1 MNIKDIEKDILT
13 KAENNINPNTSS
25 QLARELQQKWGE
37 YAFDITNKLQKQ
49 GYLVKCN
56 FFMGGNFW
64 LGYLTPLG
72 TEYLKELNH
81 VAKAENS
88 SVYQNNFN
96 SAVSITNFQ
105 QGNHN
110 VIIEEKKEVDYSA
123 LLSTIERINDLKSL
137 YMKAQD
143 YNPDFYKTLNELQQ
157 GAEKKEPYGKLKK
170 LWNKLQ
176 DILASNSVSNISSII
191 STLISVC
198 TAFK

>member
-72 TEYLKELNH
+72 TEYLKELSH
-81 VAKAENS
+81 SVKAENS
-88 SVYQNNFN
+88 SVIKTILIHQFLLLIFN
-96 SAVSITNFQ
+96 KE
-105 QGNHN
+105 
-110 VIIEEKKEVDYSA
+110 II
-123 LLSTIERINDLKSL
+123 
-137 YMKAQD
+137 M
-143 YNPDFYKTLNELQQ
+143 
-157 GAEKKEPYGKLKK
+157 
-170 LWNKLQ
+170 
-176 DILASNSVSNISSII
+176 
-191 STLISVC
+191 
-198 TAFK
+198 

>member
-37 YAFDITNKLQKQ
+37 YAFDITNKLQTQ

-56 FFMGGNFW
+56 FFMGGNFS

-72 TEYLKELNH
+72 TEYLKELSH
-81 VAKAENS
+81 SVKAENS

-96 SAVSITNFQ
+96 SPVSITNFQ

-110 VIIEEKKEVDYSA
+110 VIIEEKREVDYSA
-123 LLSTIERINDLKSL
+123 LLSTIR
-137 YMKAQD
+137 
-143 YNPDFYKTLNELQQ
+143 
-157 GAEKKEPYGKLKK
+157 
-170 LWNKLQ
+170 
-176 DILASNSVSNISSII
+176 
-191 STLISVC
+191 
-198 TAFK
+198 

>member
-25 QLARELQQKWGE
+25 QLAQELQQKWGE

-72 TEYLKELNH
+72 TEYLKELSH
-81 VAKAENS
+81 SVKAENS

-96 SAVSITNFQ
+96 SPVSITNFQ

-110 VIIEEKKEVDYSA
+110 VIIEKKKDVDYSA
-123 LLSTIERINDLKSL
+123 LLGTI
-137 YMKAQD
+137 
-143 YNPDFYKTLNELQQ
+143 
-157 GAEKKEPYGKLKK
+157 
-170 LWNKLQ
+170 
-176 DILASNSVSNISSII
+176 
-191 STLISVC
+191 
-198 TAFK
+198 